1 MRLYTLKYYLFFL
14 AFITYSMIC
23 VADPFTGLLSNNN
36 ESLIW
41 AGRTAQ
47 EAFKDNGVVEL
58 LRAANKHNSL
68 EAKRLVDSGVNVN
81 KMGKDGATPLI
92 WMLGLKNL
100 TAMKM
105 LLDLGANPDQYQPDG
120 IGPPVWLS
128 AGGGNKEALQ
138 LLLEYGG
145 NPNQAYGTKSPL
157 MMAIS
162 NSQFDCA
169 ELLLNYGAN
178 INYSGKGLSAIDVAW
193 KFEDMLWVLNHGYT
207 HDLPMAR
214 KKLAA
219 ETPRAGEGHLK
230 VQTLEIIDRLLS
242 EKSKQ

>member
-14 AFITYSMIC
+14 AFITYSMIA
-23 VADPFTGLLSNNN
+23 VADPLTGLLSNNN

-58 LRAANKHNSL
+58 LRAVNKHNSL

-81 KMGKDGATPLI
+81 KMGKDGTTPLI

-100 TAMKM
+100 TAMKI

-120 IGPPVWLS
+120 VGPPVWLS
-128 AGGGNKEALQ
+128 AGGGDKEALQ

-145 NPNQAYGTKSPL
+145 NPNQAYGISSPL
-157 MMAIS
+157 MMAIRDS
-162 NSQFDCA
+162 HQDCA
-169 ELLLNYGAN
+169 ELLLHYGAD
-178 INYSGKGLSAIDVAW
+178 INYAENGSALEVALKLEDV
-193 KFEDMLWVLNHGYT
+193 LWVLKHGYT

-214 KKLAA
+214 KRVVA
-219 ETPRAGEGHLK
+219 ETPRIGEEQLK
-230 VQTLEIIDRLLS
+230 VEALEIIDSLLS
-242 EKSKQ
+242 GKSRS